1 MSPRTLRRVGVAIGL
16 LGLMSLGGCA
26 YYPYGYGYY
35 PGYGYGYGYGPGGYY
50 PAYAAAAPVYGS
62 VAIGFGGGW
71 GGCCRGGWHG
81 GGWGGWRR

>member
-1 MSPRTLRRVGVAIGL
+1 MNPRTLCRRCAAIGL
-16 LGLMSLGGCA
+16 LGLVSLGGCA

-35 PGYGYGYGYGPGGYY
+35 PGYAYAPYGYY

-71 GGCCRGGWHG
+71 GGWR
-81 GGWGGWRR
+81 GGWRR

>member
-1 MSPRTLRRVGVAIGL
+1 MIPRTSLRLCAAIGL
-16 LGLMSLGGCA
+16 LGLVSLGGCA

-35 PGYGYGYGYGPGGYY
+35 PGYAYAPYGY

-71 GGCCRGGWHG
+71 GGWRRWGGWH
-81 GGWGGWRR
+81 GWGGWRR